1 MFPDSQR
8 CFGMWRMLML
18 PKGASL
24 GLLGGV
30 LVVCTWLQL
39 FSNVQAIAWRH
50 SPRKPGSLGNSSVL
64 LLRCAPAPGC
74 TPVATDPA
82 PLSSLCSEFTGAKTL
97 GQEG

>member
-1 MFPDSQR
+1 MFLDSQR

-64 LLRCAPAPGC
+64 LLCPGR